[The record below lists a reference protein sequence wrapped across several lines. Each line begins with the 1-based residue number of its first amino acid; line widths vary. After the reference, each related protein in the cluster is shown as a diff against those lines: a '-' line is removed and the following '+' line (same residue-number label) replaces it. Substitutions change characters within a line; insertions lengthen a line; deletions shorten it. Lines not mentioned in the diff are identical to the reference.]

1 MLPGLSS
8 GGDDLDGQLRADV
21 GVHAH
26 GDRVL
31 ARRLDAAGQL
41 DPATVELRATGRGD
55 RGGDVGGGDAAEQ
68 AATHTGASRHAD
80 RQAGQL
86 PGDGLRLL
94 VRAHVARGT
103 RPTERLDLLLGTA
116 GRQDG
121 QAAGQE
127 VVAAVAALDLDGVAG
142 GPETGDLLRE
152 DELQLAHDQ
161 RAVDRENV

>member
-8 GGDDLDGQLRADV
+8 GGDALDGQLRADV

-41 DPATVELRATGRGD
+41 DPATVELRAAGGGD
-55 RGGDVGGGDAAEQ
+55 RSGDVGGGDATEQ
-68 AATHTGASRHAD
+68 AAALTGASRHAD
-80 RQAGQL
+80 RETGQL

-94 VRAHVARGT
+94 VRAHVAGGT
-103 RPTERLDLLLGTA
+103 RPAERLDLLLGTA
-116 GRQDG
+116 GGQDG
-121 QAAGQE
+121 QTAGQE

-152 DELQLAHDQ
+152 DQLHLAHDQ
-161 RAVDRENV
+161 RAVEV